1 MLQQILYQKEK
12 YPSYS
17 FYASET
23 TESMIKI
30 LLLHTP
36 LKNEGLLSD
45 KENRK
50 LKNLRHKN
58 YKLTTIK
65 CIDLLLSRKDIY
77 YNTNKYIKYEDY
89 IINNYIFNDKI
100 KAILKD
106 KSNLKLE
113 ENDTNLELNKIKSLF
128 YKIKKEFYENKS
140 NDTEYRVL
148 ELFKLIINIMHNC
161 KSFDINTHELE
172 ETKRI
177 SIFINQLAIY
187 KSELLDTFVDL
198 WSFYNLNFYSLSKL
212 NIKNEVIQ
220 KIEEDIKNKDHKYRD
235 SNLSKEIYKIFLEI
249 LLLLSNDNPIIITIL
264 LSNSYLVKV
273 DSKFKDEF
281 YRFYYNIINNLK
293 KMNFNADL
301 RDLICKVENE
311 IKVFIN

>member
-1 MLQQILYQKEK
+1 M
-12 YPSYS
+12 
-17 FYASET
+17 
-23 TESMIKI
+23 
-30 LLLHTP
+30 
-36 LKNEGLLSD
+36 
-45 KENRK
+45 
-50 LKNLRHKN
+50 
-58 YKLTTIK
+58 
-65 CIDLLLSRKDIY
+65 
-77 YNTNKYIKYEDY
+77 
-89 IINNYIFNDKI
+89 
-100 KAILKD
+100 
-106 KSNLKLE
+106 
-113 ENDTNLELNKIKSLF
+113 ELIKIKSLF

-220 KIEEDIKNKDHKYRD
+220 KIEEDIKNKDHKYKD

>member
-1 MLQQILYQKEK
+1 M
-12 YPSYS
+12 
-17 FYASET
+17 
-23 TESMIKI
+23 
-30 LLLHTP
+30 
-36 LKNEGLLSD
+36 
-45 KENRK
+45 
-50 LKNLRHKN
+50 
-58 YKLTTIK
+58 
-65 CIDLLLSRKDIY
+65 
-77 YNTNKYIKYEDY
+77 
-89 IINNYIFNDKI
+89 
-100 KAILKD
+100 
-106 KSNLKLE
+106 
-113 ENDTNLELNKIKSLF
+113 ELIKIKSLF

-140 NDTEYRVL
+140 NDTEYRVS

-220 KIEEDIKNKDHKYRD
+220 KIEEDIKNKDHKYKD
-235 SNLSKEIYKIFLEI
+235 LNLSKEIYKIFLEI